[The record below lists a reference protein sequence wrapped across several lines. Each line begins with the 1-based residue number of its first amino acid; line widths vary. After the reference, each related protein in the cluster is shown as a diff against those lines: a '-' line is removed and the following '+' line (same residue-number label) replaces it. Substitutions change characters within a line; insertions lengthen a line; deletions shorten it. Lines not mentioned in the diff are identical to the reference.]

1 MKAISAS
8 ICLALVL
15 VLMLSTTGLNGQA
28 LAEAYQLTVEQRN
41 AIAMLNYI
49 IVLTQD
55 INASKNSRLSM
66 EEAYTSL
73 INNTYPNAVDSRTQS
88 QLTGLLDTMENYRMI
103 AVKRDRLQFI
113 YEQNQAQ
120 AIRSAVPNP
129 LGLLSTVQSFN
140 PIDLIA
146 SIVYMAVDS
155 ATSYKSFTAE
165 NELQYLQSGWALDD
179 EEANVLHNS
188 RKGTFDYMITMVR
201 DNKLPGD
208 LTLTENAVK
217 ALVEW
222 KNNANVVS
230 RIQSL
235 ESNKKTYQFYG
246 GYWLILAESYYE
258 NGDYDRCLDSIAA
271 YEALNTRIFRRD
283 YEYARVLP
291 LVIAAVKEE
300 CNDIDF
306 VERALPYV
314 QAILDNTEHND
325 WALRYYATQVFV
337 DFYKVTNDIS
347 FLQKAYN
354 IVLDNVNYLIDKQHA
369 LNDAYLAPI
378 QDEPTPKDA
387 TSNEKQQIKDYNNLL
402 KETRKKE
409 LPPIYEPLLLNCDL
423 LFAISSELNIRAID
437 AKKIDGILHPN
448 GKPVF
453 LNRPLDA
460 LFWATQQENAE
471 NVDEDIEFAGTA
483 IKIPVSL
490 ITSMGKIEVS
500 IQEEDND
507 APELITDWTLDAVT
521 RDSDINISDIQA
533 IYTSETAKRHN
544 WKPDAQIVVSI
555 IPRQESDTVTI
566 NAEYITVGTKK
577 EWYDYLK
584 FWEGHK
590 NAWYD
595 YLKVWDNSVNFERV
609 K

>member
-28 LAEAYQLTVEQRN
+28 LAEAYQLTAEQRN

-378 QDEPTPKDA
+378 QDEPTPKDT

-423 LFAISSELNIRAID
+423 LFAISSELNIREID

-471 NVDEDIEFAGTA
+471 NVDEEIEFAGTA

-533 IYTSETAKRHN
+533 IYTSETAKKHN